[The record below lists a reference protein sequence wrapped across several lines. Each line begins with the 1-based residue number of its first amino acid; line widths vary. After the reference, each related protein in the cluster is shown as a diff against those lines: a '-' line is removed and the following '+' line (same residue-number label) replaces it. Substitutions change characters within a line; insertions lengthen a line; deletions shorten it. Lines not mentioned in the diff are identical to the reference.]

1 MTGVTDWAGKLPR
14 NTNDPLPPPEASQ
27 ATKVPKEKIT
37 SKVAILQDAGSE
49 DWSVDISDKSM
60 ATTTATIRSRV
71 SKGLTPLR
79 AKINDNLLAK
89 GKMNSIQVPVPI
101 SAPTMSQTSGL
112 EEEVELPEDSIYPD
126 MDEGMMED
134 LDTTLEEIQQGT
146 RKRPRGLLLGKSI
159 FSFLFFRDLL
169 KLTRFF
175 LKQII

>member
-1 MTGVTDWAGKLPR
+1 MTSVTDWAGKLPR
-14 NTNDPLPPPEASQ
+14 NSAEAPLT
-27 ATKVPKEKIT
+27 ATEPQSAPQHTKAPKEKIT

-89 GKMNSIQVPVPI
+89 GKMQSIPKPVPI

-112 EEEVELPEDSIYPD
+112 EEEVVLPDDSIYPD
-126 MDEGMMED
+126 MDEGMLED
-134 LDTTLEEIQQGT
+134 LDTTLEEIQQGN
-146 RKRPRGLLLGKSI
+146 RQRPRGLLLGKILLRQI
-159 FSFLFFRDLL
+159 FTLITYLRV
-169 KLTRFF
+169 
-175 LKQII
+175 